1 LIVLDS
7 MGIDVIFGMDWMSK
21 QKAPV
26 DYAKKSVK
34 LTTEVGQEIE
44 YVAEPLI
51 THKGAT
57 NQIKLNRLEAEQSQ
71 DIPIVNEYPNVFP

>member
-1 LIVLDS
+1 MTQKPLIDC
-7 MGIDVIFGMDWMSK
+7 G
-21 QKAPV
+21 
-26 DYAKKSVK
+26 KKSVK

-57 NQIKLNRLEAEQSQ
+57 NQIKVNQLEVKQSYQECRLIRTLN
-71 DIPIVNEYPNVFP
+71 